1 MTHVFRF
8 FLPDGQPGEPGQ
20 VRALSGADAR
30 RIERVLRLRPGERVE
45 VADAEGR
52 VLDGRVEEGCRVCL
66 GDVLAEPSPAAPLA
80 VHLAL
85 TGPRADTAVEKLVE
99 IGVETI
105 GPLETAL
112 KRRDTRTDR
121 WQRIAAAA
129 AAQAKRPR
137 VARIAPPLALGA
149 ALGPVAVLLSHEDP
163 DGTLDVAL
171 ARAGRPLL
179 LLVGPESGFAPAEHE
194 AARAA
199 GVPIA
204 TLGDIVLR
212 TETAAIAAAV
222 LALDRLGW
230 LRPTMPSA

>member
-1 MTHVFRF
+1 MR
-8 FLPDGQPGEPGQ
+8 
-20 VRALSGADAR
+20 
-30 RIERVLRLRPGERVE
+30 
-45 VADAEGR
+45 
-52 VLDGRVEEGCRVCL
+52 
-66 GDVLAEPSPAAPLA
+66 
-80 VHLAL
+80 LAL

-99 IGVETI
+99 LGVEEI

-112 KRRDTRTDR
+112 KRRETRTDR

-137 VARIAPPLALGA
+137 VPRIAACVDLPHALAPG
-149 ALGPVAVLLSHEDP
+149 AVLLSHEDP
-163 DGTLDVAL
+163 DGTFDAAL
-171 ARAGRPLL
+171 ERAGRPLA
-179 LLVGPESGFAPAEHE
+179 LLVGPESGFAPEEHA

-222 LALDRLGW
+222 LALDRLGALQLAARTALGGPADGGLVARRAELQAPARQGAPAPRRTSATAW
-230 LRPTMPSA
+230 PGRPRAVARAASMAPTQQSMA

>member
-8 FLPDGQPGEPGQ
+8 FLPDAARGEPGQ
-20 VRALSGADAR
+20 ERALAASDAR
-30 RIERVLRLRPGERVE
+30 RAERVLRLRAGEAVE
-45 VADAEGR
+45 VADVQGR
-52 VLDGRVEEGCRVCL
+52 VLAATMLEGSRVAL
-66 GDVLAEPSPAAPLA
+66 GDVLCEPTPPAPLT
-80 VHLAL
+80 VRLAL

-99 IGVETI
+99 LGVEEI

-112 KRRDTRTDR
+112 KRRETRTDR

-137 VARIAPPLALGA
+137 VARIATCVDLQHALAPG
-149 ALGPVAVLLSHEDP
+149 AVLLSHEDP
-163 DGTLDVAL
+163 DGTFDDAL
-171 ARAGRPLL
+171 ARAGRPLA
-179 LLVGPESGFAPAEHE
+179 LLVGPESGFAAEEHA

-222 LALDRLGW
+222 LALDRLGA
-230 LRPTMPSA
+230 LQSR

>member
-1 MTHVFRF
+1 V
-8 FLPDGQPGEPGQ
+8 
-20 VRALSGADAR
+20 V
-30 RIERVLRLRPGERVE
+30 
-45 VADAEGR
+45 
-52 VLDGRVEEGCRVCL
+52 
-66 GDVLAEPSPAAPLA
+66 AEPSAAPPLS

-99 IGVETI
+99 LGVEAI

-112 KRRDTRTDR
+112 KRRETRTDR
-121 WQRIAAAA
+121 WQRIAGAA

-137 VARIAPPLALGA
+137 VARVVPALALQA
-149 ALGPVAVLLSHEDP
+149 ALGPGAVLLSHEDP
-163 DGTLDVAL
+163 DGTLDDAI
-171 ARAGRPLL
+171 ARAGRPLA
-179 LLVGPESGFAPAEHE
+179 LLVGPESGFAPSEHA

-230 LRPTMPSA
+230 LRPTMPRE